1 MAEAGVGQ
9 LETKRSPLYERVA
22 ARINA
27 MIGEG
32 ALKPGDRIPSIRTLS
47 RQLRVSV
54 NTVKEAYELLE
65 TRRIVSA
72 RPQSGYY
79 VTGPLPELPRAPEV
93 VETAVAPAEITNGAL
108 LQRIMAHFS
117 DATLLPLGLGIPN
130 PALLPAERLSRMIA
144 TQARTH
150 PARSV
155 GYLPPPGDRRLREQ
169 IARRALLAGCALKPE
184 EIVITSGCLEA
195 VGLAL
200 RALCRPGDTVALES
214 PTFFSFFQTLESFGL
229 RVLEIPATPREG
241 MSLDVLRYALKHNA
255 VRACVAITNFTNP
268 LGSVMPVRRKEELV
282 KVLAEHGV
290 ALIEDDI
297 NGDLSFEEPRP
308 PVARAADDNVIL
320 CSSFSKTVAPGYR
333 IGWIAASKLHGEIQR
348 LKFISN
354 VSTASPTQ
362 MAMAEFLDNGG
373 YDRHLRAIRR
383 AYAANVAAMGEA
395 IGRLFPP
402 GTRVT
407 RPAGGYV
414 LWIELPERL
423 DSLELYRRALE
434 RGISIAPG
442 PLFSC
447 SGGYNGYFRLS
458 AAVWDPVIEQAVRT
472 LGDLARELAA
482 RPAARRRGRG
492 RA

>member
-1 MAEAGVGQ
+1 MAGIGQ
-9 LETKRSPLYERVA
+9 LEARQGPLYERVA

-27 MIGEG
+27 LIGEG

-65 TRRIVSA
+65 TRRVVSA

-79 VTGPLPELPRAPEV
+79 VTGPLPEVPHARELM
-93 VETAVAPAEITNGAL
+93 ETAVAPTEITNGAL
-108 LQRIMAHFS
+108 LQQIMSHFS
-117 DATLLPLGLGIPN
+117 DPTLLPLGLGVPN
-130 PALLPAERLSRMIA
+130 PALLPADRLSRMLA
-144 TQARTH
+144 SQARTYA
-150 PARSV
+150 ARST

-169 IARRALLAGCALKPE
+169 IARRAMASGCALKPD

-200 RALCRPGDTVALES
+200 RALCRPGDTVVVES

-229 RVLEIPATPREG
+229 RVLEIPATPSEG
-241 MSLDVLRYALKHNA
+241 MSLEVLRYALKNNT

-268 LGSVMPVRRKEELV
+268 LGSVMPVERKEELV
-282 KVLAEHGV
+282 RILADHGV

-297 NGDLSFEEPRP
+297 NGDLSFEDPRP

-333 IGWIAASKLHGEIQR
+333 IGWIAAGKLHGEIQR

-354 VSTASPTQ
+354 VATASPTQ
-362 MAMAEFLDNGG
+362 MAMAEFLENGG
-373 YDRHLRAIRR
+373 YERHLRSIRR
-383 AYAANVAAMGEA
+383 AYAASVAAAGEA
-395 IGRLFPP
+395 IGRFFPA

-414 LWIELPERL
+414 LWIELPEGT
-423 DSLELYRRALE
+423 DSLDLYRRALE
-434 RGISIAPG
+434 RGIAIAPG
-442 PLFSC
+442 PLFSS
-447 SGGYNGYFRLS
+447 SGGYAGYFRIS
-458 AAVWDPVIEQAVRT
+458 AAVWDTVVERAVAT
-472 LGDLARELAA
+472 LGELARELAD
-482 RPAARRRGRG
+482 GRG
-492 RA
+492 RRR